1 MPENSK
7 SYNKWLETAYYL
19 FAEVGPDNLNVL
31 SLSEACGLS
40 RSNFYYHFPDKEYLI
55 DQLLKMHL
63 ESSEN
68 YKIDIKENLHSFL
81 PDIHKIVVSYKLG
94 IKFHWQLFRNR
105 HTLKYNHVYLTLNN
119 ITGVLIIPKFVS
131 YYKLNA
137 SAPVVKSLWDTL
149 TDSWYSRVDFDNF
162 TVDALCAISEETML
176 AILEFTRSSQHQKSE

>member
-1 MPENSK
+1 M
-7 SYNKWLETAYYL
+7 
-19 FAEVGPDNLNVL
+19 

-68 YKIDIKENLHSFL
+68 YKNDLKENLHTFL

-105 HTLKYNHVYLTLNN
+105 HTLKYNHIYLTLNN
-119 ITGVLIIPKFVS
+119 TTGEFIIPKFEN

-149 TDSWYSRVDFDNF
+149 TDSWYSRIDFDSF
-162 TVDALCAISEETML
+162 TVDTLCAISEETML